1 MMQLSFP
8 LPAAKQPAIRLLSD
22 GRDPGEV
29 QHLFQQLLLYAIP
42 EGTWAL
48 YLTGM
53 CLLTMKKLH
62 SFEHRPDGAT
72 YVTQRQ
78 VSMTIRCGIFIN

>member
-42 EGTWAL
+42 EGT
-48 YLTGM
+48 
-53 CLLTMKKLH
+53 
-62 SFEHRPDGAT
+62 
-72 YVTQRQ
+72 
-78 VSMTIRCGIFIN
+78 